1 MVAMHSLLKRQ
12 LKRYFGE
19 SFTIPEAWQPFVN
32 AVNEAYRQF
41 DIDRGMLERSLEL
54 SSEELLEA
62 NSELRAVFQA
72 NPDLMLRLDR
82 EGTILDYTAGST
94 SDFLLQAQ
102 QLLGKRIQDL
112 PIEAAAFD
120 FNEAVGQVLRT
131 QSMVSLEY
139 CLTDRHQRHW
149 FEARLLPLL
158 GNQIIVIIR
167 NITQRKVAEEALRE
181 SERRLESIIQGS
193 PIPTFVIGKDH
204 QVIYWN
210 KALEELTRLKA
221 AEMVG
226 SGRHWSAFYSAER
239 PCLADLLVDG
249 DLAAIDRWYAG
260 KHRGSGLI
268 DEAIEIADFFPD
280 LGEEGKWLHCTA
292 VVIRDS
298 QHSLVGAISTIE
310 DVTDRKLAE
319 EKYRS
324 IFENALDGIFQ
335 TTPTGRIINANP
347 AFARILRYH
356 SPEELC
362 GSFSDITHELY
373 VHPERRRELLD
384 LVEKQGLVRDFEVE
398 YFRKDQNVVWVNLN
412 MRAVRNSMGEMLYL
426 EGSAQDITERK
437 VLEAR
442 LLQVQKMETIGT
454 LAGGIAHD
462 FNNILAAIVGY
473 TEIAKSR
480 LRQKELSTYLDR
492 VLDASERAR
501 DLVGQI
507 LTFSRS
513 AAQELRP
520 IDLASVTQEAL
531 GLLRATIPST
541 IIIHHRIASELN
553 AVLADPT
560 QIHQVLINLCTNSA
574 QAMRE
579 KGGMIQ
585 VTIENVELSP
595 GMAAGMGGL
604 RPGPYLKLTVSDTG
618 TGIEP
623 ELVHRLFDP
632 FFTTKQP
639 GEGTGLGLSVVYGIV
654 CGYGGTI
661 TVQTR
666 PGAGTTF
673 SVYLPAI
680 EEIAQPE
687 VKPTQP
693 LPHGSERVLF
703 VDDEPVLAEMGRE
716 MLESLGYRVMATT
729 DSTQAIRIFRA
740 DPDSFDL
747 VITDMTM
754 PGMTGVD
761 LSRKILKIKPNIP
774 IILCTGYSELIT
786 EEKAKAIGIQGF
798 ALKPLNF
805 RSITELICQ
814 VLNHVGSSLA
824 T

>member
-1 MVAMHSLLKRQ
+1 MHSLLKRQ

-120 FNEAVGQVLRT
+120 FKEAVGQVLRT

-356 SPEELC
+356 SPAELC
-362 GSFSDITHELY
+362 GSFIDITHELY

-426 EGSAQDITERK
+426 EGTAQDLTERK

-442 LLQVQKMETIGT
+442 LLQAQKMEAIGT

-501 DLVGQI
+501 NLVGQI

-513 AAQELRP
+513 AEQELRP
-520 IDLASVTQEAL
+520 VDLTSVTHETL
-531 GLLRATIPST
+531 KLLHATIPST
-541 IIIHHRIASELN
+541 ITIHHTIASELH

-585 VTIENVELSP
+585 VTVENVELTP
-595 GMAAGMGGL
+595 GMVAGMGGL
-604 RPGPYLKLTVSDTG
+604 RPGPYVKLTVNDTG

-623 ELVHRLFDP
+623 ELVHRIFDP

-661 TVQTR
+661 AVQTR

-680 EEIAQPE
+680 EDIAQPE
-687 VKPTQP
+687 VKPAQP

>member
-1 MVAMHSLLKRQ
+1 MHSLLKRQ

-32 AVNEAYRQF
+32 AVNEAYRQS

-54 SSEELLEA
+54 SSQELLEA

-82 EGTILDYTAGST
+82 EGTILDYTTGST

-131 QSMVSLEY
+131 QSIVSLEY
-139 CLTDRHQRHW
+139 CLTDRNQRHW

-193 PIPTFVIGKDH
+193 PVPTFVIGKDH

-226 SGRHWSAFYSAER
+226 TSRHWSAFYSEER
-239 PCLADLLVDG
+239 PCIADLLVNG
-249 DLAAIDRWYAG
+249 DLAAIAHWYAG

-280 LGEEGKWLHCTA
+280 LGKEGKWLHCTA
-292 VVIRDS
+292 AVIRDS
-298 QHSLVGAISTIE
+298 QGSLVGAISTIE
-310 DVTDRKLAE
+310 DITDRKLAE

-356 SPEELC
+356 SPAELC
-362 GSFSDITHELY
+362 GSFIDITHELY

-398 YFRKDQNVVWVNLN
+398 YLRKDQSVVWINLN

-426 EGSAQDITERK
+426 EGTAQDLTERK

-442 LLQVQKMETIGT
+442 LLQAQKMETIGT

-501 DLVGQI
+501 NLVGQI

-513 AAQELRP
+513 AEQELRP
-520 IDLASVTQEAL
+520 VDLTSVTHETL
-531 GLLRATIPST
+531 KLLHATIPST
-541 IIIHHRIASELN
+541 ITIHHTIASELH

-585 VTIENVELSP
+585 VTVENVELTP
-595 GMAAGMGGL
+595 GMVAGMGGL
-604 RPGPYLKLTVSDTG
+604 RPGPYVKLTVNDTG

-623 ELVHRLFDP
+623 ELVHRIFDP

-661 TVQTR
+661 AVQTR

-680 EEIAQPE
+680 EDIAQPE
-687 VKPTQP
+687 VKPAQP

-716 MLESLGYRVMATT
+716 MLESLGYRVRATT
-729 DSTQAIRIFRA
+729 DSIQAIQIFRA

-761 LSRKILKIKPNIP
+761 LSREILKIKPNIP

-786 EEKAKAIGIQGF
+786 EEKAKAMGIQGF
-798 ALKPLNF
+798 AFKPLNF

-814 VLNHVGSSLA
+814 VLN
-824 T
+824 